1 MSRRSASTKKRST
14 IHSVRFDTGDGFGS
28 TNTKIRKFTTSTT
41 TGTGHGMV
49 ATNSA
54 TLGYYVTLNKKG
66 IYLISYQDDST
77 TNNNDKAISYN
88 ISGAEFTTNAGS
100 LGASVLLSL
109 GTSHLDGTDMG
120 TMFFCGYLE
129 GGTVVY
135 PHGDGNQNKTSNVFF
150 EVVRIM

>member
-1 MSRRSASTKKRST
+1 MSRRSTGTKKRSNV
-14 IHSVRFDTGDGFGS
+14 HSVRFDTGDGFGS
-28 TNTKIRKFTTSTT
+28 TNTKIRKFTTS
-41 TGTGHGMV
+41 
-49 ATNSA
+49 S